1 MFNPDESDSLKAA
14 SVGFGVFM
22 GIAPVWG
29 FQLLIAITLSFL
41 FRLNK
46 ALVIIAANISIP
58 PMIPF
63 IIFISHAVGGWW
75 LGEKAQKISF
85 SNEITLA
92 MIHENFVQYVIGAVT
107 LAIISGIIFGVLTYG
122 TLKLLNVRKKT

>member
-1 MFNPDESDSLKAA
+1 
-14 SVGFGVFM
+14 M

-29 FQLLIAITLSFL
+29 FQLLIAIALSFL

-63 IIFISHAVGGWW
+63 IIFTSHVVGGFWM
-75 LGEKAQKISF
+75 GKKAQRISF
-85 SNEITLA
+85 SGDISFDL
-92 MIHENFVQYVIGAVT
+92 IHSNFLQYVLGAVT
-107 LAIISGIIFGVLTYG
+107 LAIVSGVIFGVLTYG
-122 TLKLLNVRKKT
+122 TIKLLKSRKRKS